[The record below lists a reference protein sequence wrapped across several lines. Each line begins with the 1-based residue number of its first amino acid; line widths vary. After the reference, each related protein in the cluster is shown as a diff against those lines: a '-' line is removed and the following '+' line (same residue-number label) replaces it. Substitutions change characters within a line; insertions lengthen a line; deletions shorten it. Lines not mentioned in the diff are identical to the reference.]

1 MPDAKDFA
9 LHAPVQFLAGR
20 HLVRGHVARKSHS
33 WALVVGEDGHEYKV
47 PWPRIQHH
55 HSGVEKRV
63 SLSSEERALDFL
75 PGDKVSFRSRSDT
88 LRGVV
93 LRNGPKRA
101 RVACGEREYA
111 VPYASLSAIGSRE
124 RAGDQQRLSDCVA
137 VAESLIKK
145 HSLDGWSVQFDNAQ
159 RRAGACAYSTKVIS
173 LSRLYCLKASAD
185 QVRDTILHEVAHA
198 LAGPKH
204 NHDARW
210 KSIARSI
217 GCTADRCHTVDF
229 APAKYIA
236 TCSRCGWHQK
246 KNRRLRGG
254 VCRTC
259 RERVEYRPFTQ
270 QAWEELSQKHALEP
284 SAPRAP

>member
-9 LHAPVQFLAGR
+9 LYAPVQFLAGR
-20 HLVRGHVARKSHS
+20 VVRGHVARKSPS
-33 WALVVGEDGHEYKV
+33 SASVVGEDGREYKV
-47 PWPRIQHH
+47 PWPYVQHH
-55 HSGVEKRV
+55 RSGVEKRV
-63 SLSSEERALDFL
+63 SLCSEERASDFL
-75 PGDKVSFRSRSDT
+75 PGDKVSFRSRSGT

-137 VAESLIKK
+137 AAESLIKK
-145 HSLDGWSVQFDNAQ
+145 HGLDGWSFQFDNAQ

-185 QVRDTILHEVAHA
+185 QVRDTILHEIAHA

-204 NHDARW
+204 NHDAKW

-217 GCTADRCHTVDF
+217 GCKAERCHTVDF
-229 APAKYIA
+229 APARYIVS
-236 TCSRCGWHQK
+236 CSRCGWHQK

-254 VCRTC
+254 VCRAC
-259 RERVEYRPFTQ
+259 KERVEYHPFTQ
-270 QAWEELSQKHALEP
+270 QAWEELSQGHALER
-284 SAPRAP
+284 SAPRAS

>member
-1 MPDAKDFA
+1 MPKAKDFA
-9 LHAPVQFLAGR
+9 LHAPVQFDIGH
-20 HLVRGHVARKSHS
+20 HLVRGHIARKSHTF
-33 WALVVGEDGHEYKV
+33 AMVVSEDGREFKV
-47 PWPRIQHH
+47 PWPLMQRHRR
-55 HSGVEKRV
+55 GVARRV
-63 SLSSEERALDFL
+63 SLRSEEGASDFL
-75 PGDKVSFRSRSDT
+75 PGDEVTFQFRSDT

-93 LRNGPKRA
+93 ISNGPKRA
-101 RVACGEREYA
+101 RVACGERAYK
-111 VPYASLSAIGSRE
+111 VPYALLSAIGSRE
-124 RAGDQQRLSDCVA
+124 RAADQQRLSDCVA
-137 VAESLIKK
+137 TAESLVKK
-145 HSLDGWSVQFDNAQ
+145 HGLDGWGFQFDNAQ
-159 RRAGACAYSTKVIS
+159 RRAGSCNYSTRVIS

-185 QVRDTILHEVAHA
+185 QIRDTILHEIAHA

-204 NHDARW
+204 NHDAKW
-210 KSIARSI
+210 KSIARQI
-217 GCTADRCHTVDF
+217 GCTAERCHAVDF

>member
-1 MPDAKDFA
+1 MPDPKDIA
-9 LHAPVQFLAGR
+9 IHAPVQFLVGR
-20 HLVRGHVARKSHS
+20 QLVRGHVARKSHS
-33 WALVVGEDGHEYKV
+33 YAIVVSEDGREYKA
-47 PWPRIQHH
+47 PWQCIQRHR
-55 HSGVEKRV
+55 SGVEKRV
-63 SLSSEERALDFL
+63 SLYSEERASDFL
-75 PGDKVSFRSRSDT
+75 PGDMVSFRFRSDT

-93 LRNGPKRA
+93 VRNGPKRA

-111 VPYASLSAIGSRE
+111 VPYAALSAIDSRE
-124 RAGDQQRLSDCVA
+124 RNGGQQRLSDCVA
-137 VAESLIKK
+137 AAESLIKK
-145 HSLDGWSVQFDNAQ
+145 HGLDGWSFQFDNAQ

-173 LSRLYCLKASAD
+173 LSRLYCLKASDD
-185 QVRDTILHEVAHA
+185 QVRNTILHEIAHA

-217 GCTADRCHTVDF
+217 GCTADRCHSVDF
-229 APAKYIA
+229 APAKYIVS
-236 TCSRCGWHQK
+236 CSRCGWHQK

-270 QAWEELSQKHALEP
+270 QAWDELSQKHAL
-284 SAPRAP
+284 